1 MSRSRSQ
8 ALRTRLT
15 LTVGLLDAAT
25 KRLLDRPE
33 LPKLIPAYLLLI
45 HQMIRASVPLLET
58 ARREAMRRDD
68 DPVCRGLTDYL
79 ARHIEEEM
87 HHDLWTA
94 EDLESIGFERARIFG
109 TNPPASVASLVGA
122 QYYWVLHHHPVALLG
137 YIALLEGNPPSPQS
151 IDDLETQTGLP
162 ASAFRTMRLH
172 ATADP
177 GHMAALDRFID
188 NLPIDDDQESLIA
201 VSAAHTGASFG
212 YCLSELQPW
221 EAARTGATRKQSHA
235 SAAP

>member
-1 MSRSRSQ
+1 MPRSRSQ
-8 ALRTRLT
+8 ALRTRLA
-15 LTVGLLDAAT
+15 LTVSLLGAAT
-25 KRLLDRPE
+25 QRLLDRPE
-33 LPKLIPAYLLLI
+33 LPELIPAYLLLI
-45 HQMIRASVPLLET
+45 HQMIRASVPLMET

-68 DPVCRGLTDYL
+68 DPVCRGLGDYL

-109 TNPPASVASLVGA
+109 THPPASVASLVGA
-122 QYYWVLHHHPVALLG
+122 QYYWVLHHHPIALLG

-151 IDDLETQTGLP
+151 IDDLQTRTGLP

-177 GHMAALDRFID
+177 DHTAALDSFID
-188 NLPIDDDQESLIA
+188 DLPIDDDQESLIA
-201 VSAAHTGASFG
+201 VSAAHTGASFA

-221 EAARTGATRKQSHA
+221 EIARA
-235 SAAP
+235 

>member
-1 MSRSRSQ
+1 MPRSRSQ
-8 ALRTRLT
+8 ALRTRLA
-15 LTVGLLDAAT
+15 LTVSLLGAAT
-25 KRLLDRPE
+25 QRLLDRPE
-33 LPKLIPAYLLLI
+33 LPELIPAYLLLI
-45 HQMIRASVPLLET
+45 HQMIRASVPLMET

-68 DPVCRGLTDYL
+68 DPVCRGLGDYL

-94 EDLESIGFERARIFG
+94 EDLESIGFERALIFG
-109 TNPPASVASLVGA
+109 THPPASVASLVGA
-122 QYYWVLHHHPVALLG
+122 QYYWVLHHHPIALLG

-151 IDDLETQTGLP
+151 IDDLQTRTGLP

-177 GHMAALDRFID
+177 DHTAALDRFID
-188 NLPIDDDQESLIA
+188 DLPIDDDQESLIA
-201 VSAAHTGASFG
+201 VSAAHTGASFA

-221 EAARTGATRKQSHA
+221 ESMRDSSSGKGSRIAR
-235 SAAP
+235 

>member
-8 ALRTRLT
+8 ALRTRLA
-15 LTVGLLDAAT
+15 LTNGLLGAAT
-25 KRLLDRPE
+25 QRLLDRPE
-33 LPKLIPAYLLLI
+33 LPRLIPAYLLLI
-45 HQMIRASVPLLET
+45 HQMIRASVPLMET

-68 DPVCRGLTDYL
+68 DPVCRGLGDYL

-87 HHDLWTA
+87 NHDLWTA

-109 TNPPASVASLVGA
+109 VHPPASVASLVGA
-122 QYYWVLHHHPVALLG
+122 QYYWVLHHHPIALLG
-137 YIALLEGNPPSPQS
+137 YIALLEGNPPSPES
-151 IDDLETQTGLP
+151 IDDLEARTGLP

-177 GHMAALDRFID
+177 GHTESLDRFID
-188 NLPIDDDQESLIA
+188 DLPLDDDQENLIA
-201 VSAAHTGASFG
+201 VSAAHTGASFA

-221 EAARTGATRKQSHA
+221 EFARA
-235 SAAP
+235 

>member
-8 ALRTRLT
+8 ALRTRLA
-15 LTVGLLDAAT
+15 LSNGLLGAAT
-25 KRLLDRPE
+25 QRMLDRPE
-33 LPKLIPAYLLLI
+33 LPELIPAYLLLI
-45 HQMIRASVPLLET
+45 HQMIRASVPLMET

-68 DPVCRGLTDYL
+68 DPVCRGLVDYL

-87 HHDLWTA
+87 HHDAWTA

-137 YIALLEGNPPSPQS
+137 YIALLEGNPQPPES
-151 IDDLETQTGLP
+151 IDELQTRTGLP

-177 GHMAALDRFID
+177 GHTAALDRFID
-188 NLPIDDDQESLIA
+188 ELPLDDDQESLIA
-201 VSAAHTGASFG
+201 VSAAHTGASFA

-221 EAARTGATRKQSHA
+221 EAARAGATRKQSRA
-235 SAAP
+235 ML

>member
-1 MSRSRSQ
+1 MPRSRSQ
-8 ALRTRLT
+8 ALRTRLA
-15 LTVGLLDAAT
+15 LTVSLLGAAT
-25 KRLLDRPE
+25 QRLLDRPE
-33 LPKLIPAYLLLI
+33 LPELIPAYLLLI
-45 HQMIRASVPLLET
+45 HQMIRASVPLMET

-68 DPVCRGLTDYL
+68 DPVCRGLGDYL

-109 TNPPASVASLVGA
+109 THPPASVASLVGA
-122 QYYWVLHHHPVALLG
+122 QYYWVLHHHPIALLG

-151 IDDLETQTGLP
+151 IDDLQTRTGLP

-177 GHMAALDRFID
+177 DHTAALDRFID
-188 NLPIDDDQESLIA
+188 DLPIDDDQESLIA
-201 VSAAHTGASFG
+201 VSAAHTGASFA

-221 EAARTGATRKQSHA
+221 ESMRDSSSGKGSRIAR
-235 SAAP
+235 